1 MAVRDA
7 RRPEA
12 GTAIARSSV
21 APKSCFCE
29 VLDGV
34 LLRSTE
40 ELFGRRGI
48 PVTLPVAETSL
59 QIDDLHVG
67 AVIGFDGPQI
77 RGSLM
82 LICTFQGAA
91 RSRPA
96 RLGGAAQLS
105 SGVSRDWILVRDWT
119 GELANQLVGR
129 VKNRLLVFGI
139 GFQIA
144 TPMALSGRGLALAV
158 RKPINARTLVFGRG
172 EECIRIVI
180 DLASEPPLTST
191 MPSPGAEEA
200 AREGDVIEF

>member
-1 MAVRDA
+1 
-7 RRPEA
+7 
-12 GTAIARSSV
+12 
-21 APKSCFCE
+21 

-40 ELFGRRGI
+40 ELFGRSGA
-48 PVTLPVAETSL
+48 PLTPTTAEMAL
-59 QIDDLHVG
+59 KVDDLHVG
-67 AVIGFDGPQI
+67 ALIGFDGPQI

-82 LICTFQGAA
+82 LICTFQVAA

-96 RLGGAAQLS
+96 RLGGVAPLS
-105 SGVSRDWILVRDWT
+105 SRVSRDWILVRDWT

-144 TPMALSGRGLALAV
+144 TPLALSGRGLALAL
-158 RKPINARTLVFGRG
+158 RTPMNPRTLAIGRG
-172 EECIRIVI
+172 EECVRIVI
-180 DLASEPPLTST
+180 DLAAEPPLTST
-191 MPSPGAEEA
+191 MPNPGAEEA

>member
-1 MAVRDA
+1 VRDS
-7 RRPEA
+7 RRPGNVIA
-12 GTAIARSSV
+12 GARSSI
-21 APKSCFCE
+21 APKSCFSE

-40 ELFGRRGI
+40 ELFGRSA
-48 PVTLPVAETSL
+48 PPALTTTEAALKV
-59 QIDDLHVG
+59 DDLHVG
-67 AVIGFDGPQI
+67 ALIGFDGPQI

-82 LICTFQGAA
+82 LICTFQAAA

-96 RLGGAAQLS
+96 RIGGAAQLS
-105 SGVSRDWILVRDWT
+105 SGVSRDWIIVRDWT

-139 GFQIA
+139 SFRIA
-144 TPMALSGRGLALAV
+144 TPVALSGRGLALAV
-158 RKPINARTLVFGRG
+158 RKPINARTLAFGRG

-180 DLASEPPLTST
+180 DLAAEPPLTST
-191 MPSPGAEEA
+191 MPNAGVEEA